1 MHPATIC
8 SYYPNYAILDEI
20 LSQSEYKNLNIYID
34 LKNVMQ
40 SLYLKH
46 AVTYIVENSKNTKYP
61 DTSIFLSL
69 LMYFSF
75 HKKYALKR
83 NVKVNFYVFFESGK
97 SYYHL
102 NIDKNYK
109 KSRVISDLFDLGI
122 EGTELFFEVM
132 NKNYSLIGQ
141 AFNRMPNI
149 KIIRMFNLEA
159 DFIPYYLYRNELVD
173 TSDDTAHVIY
183 STDHDL
189 FQCIRKNVFTFL
201 KYPKKKKILK
211 QNEVMKHFFKKNV
224 KMPDTYLPFAM
235 SIIGDPGD
243 DVTGIKGIGGSRF
256 IDASVQL
263 NRLIGG
269 IGNLYNNVFNS
280 KPIFDLSKVKL
291 PNKYTRKVVEHEE
304 KEGLVSKNLKLTSF
318 ELISRALD
326 NPSSTEMLEK
336 RKRIYEIMMTEND
349 IINKESMYNALQNVG
364 VMLSDELDIL
374 YY

>member
-189 FQCIRKNVFTFL
+189 FQCIRKNVFAFL

-336 RKRIYEIMMTEND
+336 RKRIYEIMMTENE

>member
-141 AFNRMPNI
+141 AFNRMPRI

-336 RKRIYEIMMTEND
+336 RKRIYEIMMTENE